1 MLSHNTDLMA
11 KCILGC
17 HLRNTEDIGD
27 EFHYLLKCD
36 YFNEKRKT
44 YLDKKIFL
52 NYMHDF
58 PPLNVKYQ
66 STNQ

>member
-11 KCILGC
+11 KYILGC

-36 YFNEKRKT
+36 YFSEKNKDLHR
-44 YLDKKIFL
+44 
-52 NYMHDF
+52 
-58 PPLNVKYQ
+58 
-66 STNQ
+66 